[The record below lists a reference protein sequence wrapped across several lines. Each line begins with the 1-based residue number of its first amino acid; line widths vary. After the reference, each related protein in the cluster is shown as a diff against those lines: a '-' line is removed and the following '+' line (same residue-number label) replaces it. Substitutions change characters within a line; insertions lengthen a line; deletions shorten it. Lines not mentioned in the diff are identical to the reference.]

1 MEILLACLIGAAFGA
16 ALDRVGATNPGFII
30 GMLNLSNLHLMK
42 TILLAIGVGSIL
54 MFGGQMAGLVEVGH
68 MSVKGAYWGVIVGGA
83 ILGAGFAIAGYCPGT
98 GLAAAA
104 TGRRDGIS
112 FILGGLAGAALYMG
126 VFGGLE
132 ATWLLDAILGGKT
145 TIGAVPGAEYPAL
158 LPGMRG
164 DVVGLVL
171 GVIFILV
178 AVILPSRRSGQA
190 RSRARAEA

>member
-132 ATWLLDAILGGKT
+132 GTWLLDAILGGKT

-158 LPGMRG
+158 LPAMRG

-171 GVIFILV
+171 GVVFILV
-178 AVILPSRRSGQA
+178 AAILPSRRSGQA
-190 RSRARAEA
+190 RSGARAEA